1 MPLIDCTLSL
11 DDRGT
16 VTGVHWSDPQ
26 LQKAYEQEWKAFVGQ
41 RLSVIPDFR
50 VEAARAKITWRN
62 EEFDYQEVV
71 PAKGLRLLLL
81 KKEDHRT
88 LLFEYALNAFPDGI
102 QIYDANACV
111 VHINRAS
118 CGISGIPAHLD
129 VTGKHLM
136 DLYDLEEEISTTMTC
151 LRTRRPVIN
160 RVDSFKSTSGN
171 AISTVNTAYPVFDGH
186 KLVGAVVTDQN
197 LDTLNAQIETL
208 EERKKTIRDKTSLP
222 ATPFRGYHF
231 SDLVGSNRELTAA
244 VALAR
249 KISRQDCNV
258 LLVGETGTGKEIF
271 AQSIHKAS
279 DRKKKKFVAI
289 NCAAV
294 PDTLIESMFF
304 GTSKGSFTGSVEQPG
319 LLEEADGGV
328 LFLDELNSMS
338 LGMQS
343 KLLRAIQEGSFRRV
357 GSGRDIRTN
366 VRFISSCN
374 EPPAH
379 LIEQNVLRKDL
390 FFRLATV
397 TIDIPPLRDRE
408 DDIEELVRF
417 YLAKN
422 INRYLKTVEDI
433 SPGALRMFQNYSWPG
448 NVREL
453 FNLLDYILNTAED
466 GRIEVAHLPR
476 HMRAGEEPSLVVA
489 RPEAESSTPPLNWL
503 EHFWRESGQSCQ
515 EPGQEPG
522 QEQGQEPG
530 QKQGRD
536 LDALL
541 RAVEKR
547 VIEEALARC
556 RYRLNR
562 TADSLGVSRQTLQ
575 YRIRKLGIEL

>member
-1 MPLIDCTLSL
+1 MTLIDCTLNL
-11 DDRGT
+11 DDSGT
-16 VTGVHWSDPQ
+16 VTGVRWSNPQ
-26 LQKAYEQEWKAFVGQ
+26 LQNAYEREWEAFVGQ
-41 RLSVIPDFR
+41 HVSSIPDFR
-50 VEAARAKITWRN
+50 METARAKISWRN
-62 EEFDYQEVV
+62 EDFDYQEVV

-81 KKEDHRT
+81 KKEDHRS
-88 LLFEYALNAFPDGI
+88 LLFEFALNAFPDGI
-102 QIYDANACV
+102 QIYDENACL

-118 CGISGIPAHLD
+118 CGLSGIPGHID
-129 VTGKHLM
+129 IIGKHLM
-136 DLYDLEEEISTTMTC
+136 DLYDLKEEVSTTMTC
-151 LRTRRPVIN
+151 LRTRRPVVN
-160 RVDSFKSTSGN
+160 RVDSFKTISGS
-171 AISTVNTAYPVFDGH
+171 AMSTVNTAYPIFDGH
-186 KLVGAVVTDQN
+186 KLIGAVTFEQN
-197 LDTLNAQIETL
+197 LDSLNTQIETL
-208 EERKKTIRDKTSLP
+208 EERKKTIRGKLSVP

-244 VALAR
+244 VSLAR
-249 KISRQDCNV
+249 KIARQDCNI

-319 LLEEADGGV
+319 LLEEANGGV

-374 EPPAH
+374 EPPAR

-397 TIDIPPLRDRE
+397 TIDIPPLRERA

-433 SPGALRMFQNYSWPG
+433 SPGALRMFQRYSWPG

-466 GRIEVAHLPR
+466 GRIEVSHLPR
-476 HMRAGEEPSLVVA
+476 HMQTGEESPLTVGDDPAAETSPPAPS
-489 RPEAESSTPPLNWL
+489 WL
-503 EHFWRESGQSCQ
+503 ESCWRENGQSC
-515 EPGQEPG
+515 
-522 QEQGQEPG
+522 
-530 QKQGRD
+530 RD
-536 LDALL
+536 LDGLL
-541 RAVEKR
+541 RTVEKQA
-547 VIEEALARC
+547 IEEALARC

-575 YRIRKLGIEL
+575 YRIKKLEIEL